1 MTDVTLVREPTILV
15 LAEMHFDRPGL
26 DDLVRWVRRY
36 RPECI
41 DDEGDV
47 LKKLMPHGGLAPD
60 GSPLTDNE
68 MLVELA
74 GRKCCDASTEVLT
87 RAGWVRF
94 PDLKRGMAVGTYS
107 IDRDAIEFQVPTD
120 YIEKEHTGR
129 MYTVSSRAIS
139 LRVTDDHDLFVQDRA
154 WDTVSP
160 WRFAD
165 AASMA
170 GRRYRVRRCAPY
182 EGGAET
188 DRRIPEV
195 VRGSE
200 ADWAEFLGYY
210 ISEGSIGGGADYGTG
225 KHIRIYQRPEGIEPI
240 RACVER
246 LGLNPRKWEDPRNG
260 VQAVV
265 IHNTELAD
273 ALLEFGRGSWGRRIP
288 PYAFDWPRGIRGRL
302 LDALM
307 YGDGHLAPGGQ
318 RIYNTCSPDLA
329 EDVQRLILLSGR
341 PASISR
347 ICHNQLT
354 VREGTQ
360 AIVTVNNKAK
370 HDGFEDV
377 VREPVYCVTV
387 PNRVLVVRRD
397 GKICMISNCYNSFGL
412 KAGKKENADYI
423 ANTQQGDIPHASIM
437 YHAKMSFFIG
447 DVSRRVS
454 HELIRNYVGADRD
467 EEGNPSQESTRY
479 THHPGHFIVHPR
491 TEAGGAESVEQFR
504 QDMQSAYDAYLRYIS
519 REVEAYRAQ
528 HGKDP
533 QQIDRKRIYE
543 CAADRLPMACATSWI
558 WTTNPIALAKLF
570 RERANE
576 HADLEFQRFA
586 YKWKA
591 LCLRR
596 WPNLFCQP
604 WMRG

>member
-74 GRKCCDASTEVLT
+74 GRK
-87 RAGWVRF
+87 
-94 PDLKRGMAVGTYS
+94 
-107 IDRDAIEFQVPTD
+107 
-120 YIEKEHTGR
+120 
-129 MYTVSSRAIS
+129 
-139 LRVTDDHDLFVQDRA
+139 
-154 WDTVSP
+154 
-160 WRFAD
+160 
-165 AASMA
+165 
-170 GRRYRVRRCAPY
+170 
-182 EGGAET
+182 
-188 DRRIPEV
+188 
-195 VRGSE
+195 
-200 ADWAEFLGYY
+200 
-210 ISEGSIGGGADYGTG
+210 
-225 KHIRIYQRPEGIEPI
+225 
-240 RACVER
+240 
-246 LGLNPRKWEDPRNG
+246 
-260 VQAVV
+260 
-265 IHNTELAD
+265 
-273 ALLEFGRGSWGRRIP
+273 
-288 PYAFDWPRGIRGRL
+288 
-302 LDALM
+302 
-307 YGDGHLAPGGQ
+307 
-318 RIYNTCSPDLA
+318 
-329 EDVQRLILLSGR
+329 
-341 PASISR
+341 
-347 ICHNQLT
+347 
-354 VREGTQ
+354 
-360 AIVTVNNKAK
+360 
-370 HDGFEDV
+370 
-377 VREPVYCVTV
+377 
-387 PNRVLVVRRD
+387 
-397 GKICMISNCYNSFGL
+397 CYNSFGL

-519 REVEAYRAQ
+519 REVESYRAQ